1 MHPRDRNDLEGV
13 GGNKVFDRGVASGR
27 GLPHEKCLNL
37 ERYRKEKKNDTGKTV
52 DP

>member
-1 MHPRDRNDLEGV
+1 MNKKLIKPLGV
-13 GGNKVFDRGVASGR
+13 GGEKVFNRGSQSGQ

-37 ERYRKEKKNDTGKTV
+37 ERYRKENKNDTGKTV